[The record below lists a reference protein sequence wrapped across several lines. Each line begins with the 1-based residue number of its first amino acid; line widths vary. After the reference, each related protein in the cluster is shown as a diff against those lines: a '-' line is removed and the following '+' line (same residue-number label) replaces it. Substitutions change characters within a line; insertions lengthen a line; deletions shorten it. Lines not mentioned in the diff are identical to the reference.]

1 MKRTIIKTFFAL
13 SLITFLVII
22 FGWSGKPKHK
32 TLIMDGKEYTLE
44 IADTPSKRE
53 KGLMEREKLADNEG
67 MLFIFPQ
74 EAKHSFW
81 MYKTLIPLKMIWLDS
96 NWEIVHVEK
105 NVPPCRE
112 ENPLRCPTYAPPRPA
127 RYVVEVNP

>member
-1 MKRTIIKTFFAL
+1 MKLKTL
-13 SLITFLVII
+13 TVIFLVGII
-22 FGWSGKPKHK
+22 TYFFVLSQKPKHRN
-32 TLIMDGKEYTLE
+32 LLMDGKEYTLE